1 MMRKITTAN
10 ESERLNLPRNRARQ
24 GDASCW
30 SHHWTRRV
38 GAEGALVASQ
48 PRRRA
53 CPGGLRTAR
62 PATATCPAARPCP
75 RGQKASRP
83 EGIAARPG
91 AALPW
96 RRAGGSTSSSGQPR
110 RRCSARHN
118 FFPGGQPRRRC
129 SARLAFFPDI
139 YGKEPWRD
147 WRIGAGAEYKEELER
162 NGEDIELGCAAV
174 DDDEEDYDSQ

>member
-38 GAEGALVASQ
+38 GAEGALVASR

-75 RGQKASRP
+75 GVQKASRLDPAQPCSGVGRADLPALAASPGGGALPGTTSSPAASP
-83 EGIAARPG
+83 EGSALHGSHSSLTSTARNH
-91 AALPW
+91 
-96 RRAGGSTSSSGQPR
+96 GGLEDWSW
-110 RRCSARHN
+110 
-118 FFPGGQPRRRC
+118 GGVR
-129 SARLAFFPDI
+129 
-139 YGKEPWRD
+139 K
-147 WRIGAGAEYKEELER
+147 GAGEKWGR
-162 NGEDIELGCAAV
+162 
-174 DDDEEDYDSQ
+174 Q